1 MAKTWVVVADSTR
14 ARIFRTE
21 TARDPLEEI
30 ETLTHPKAGTHDGD
44 PPRAL
49 PGRSFDRAGHGRHAM
64 ESPTDPRKVEAV
76 FFARRI
82 AHHVDAA
89 RARHAFQHLILV
101 AAPAMLGLLRDK
113 LARETLKQ
121 VVLEVDKNL
130 VKERPEVIRAHLPEY
145 LPS

>member
-21 TARDPLEEI
+21 TARDPLEEL
-30 ETLTHPKAGTHDGD
+30 ETLTHPEARMHDRD
-44 PPRAL
+44 LPHAL
-49 PGRSFDRAGHGRHAM
+49 PGRSFDRAGHGRHTM
-64 ESPTDPRKVEAV
+64 ENPTDPKKVEAV
-76 FFARRI
+76 FFAKRI

-89 RARHAFQHLILV
+89 RARNAFQHLILV

-130 VKERPEVIRAHLPEY
+130 VKERPEVIRSHLPEY